1 MDDIVNLG
9 YKALYSRNPGAAG
22 YYRSGADQEVTLAEN
37 MKAFRKLRLR
47 PRMLCG
53 VSHRDQS
60 VIVLRDQLLQ
70 VPVGIAPSAMQKLA
84 HPQGEKAMARAA
96 QKAGSVMI
104 LSTLS
109 TISLE
114 EVRQAAPKANL
125 WLQLYV
131 FKDRQITR
139 QLVRRAEKAG
149 YNALV
154 LTVDVPRFGHR
165 VSDIR
170 NHFSLPKHLRLGN
183 FQDVDLQ
190 SFNSSNFG
198 SGLEGYANSLF
209 DSSLTWRDLQYLRSI
224 TSLPVV
230 VKGVMTAE
238 DALLAKASGAS
249 AIFVSNHGGRQ
260 LDGVA
265 ATIEVLPEVVAAV
278 GKHMDIYLDGG
289 VMYGTDVIKALAI
302 GAKAVFVG
310 RPALWSLSYKGQK
323 GVTKMFEIFKE
334 EIDRTLALMGCRSTR
349 KLDPSMVVR
358 RELYNNLWWYRK

>member
-1 MDDIVNLG
+1 
-9 YKALYSRNPGAAG
+9 
-22 YYRSGADQEVTLAEN
+22 
-37 MKAFRKLRLR
+37 
-47 PRMLCG
+47 MLCG

-109 TISLE
+109 TTSLE

-170 NHFSLPKHLRLGN
+170 NHFSLPKHLR
-183 FQDVDLQ
+183 
-190 SFNSSNFG
+190 
-198 SGLEGYANSLF
+198 
-209 DSSLTWRDLQYLRSI
+209 
-224 TSLPVV
+224 
-230 VKGVMTAE
+230 
-238 DALLAKASGAS
+238 
-249 AIFVSNHGGRQ
+249 
-260 LDGVA
+260 
-265 ATIEVLPEVVAAV
+265 
-278 GKHMDIYLDGG
+278 
-289 VMYGTDVIKALAI
+289 
-302 GAKAVFVG
+302 
-310 RPALWSLSYKGQK
+310 
-323 GVTKMFEIFKE
+323 
-334 EIDRTLALMGCRSTR
+334 
-349 KLDPSMVVR
+349 
-358 RELYNNLWWYRK
+358 

>member
-1 MDDIVNLG
+1 
-9 YKALYSRNPGAAG
+9 
-22 YYRSGADQEVTLAEN
+22 
-37 MKAFRKLRLR
+37 

-170 NHFSLPKHLRLGN
+170 NHFSLPTHLRRCIDKIHHRLK
-183 FQDVDLQ
+183 QIPRH
-190 SFNSSNFG
+190 FG
-198 SGLEGYANSLF
+198 EPFGAF
-209 DSSLTWRDLQYLRSI
+209 DYVPEPADT
-224 TSLPVV
+224 
-230 VKGVMTAE
+230 
-238 DALLAKASGAS
+238 KARVTKESTFETRRRVWEMACMLSAS
-249 AIFVSNHGGRQ
+249 ADVVS
-260 LDGVA
+260 GVTKGTPGIRHYEELEVKKWA
-265 ATIEVLPEVVAAV
+265 IEVLPEVVAAV

-349 KLDPSMVVR
+349 KLDPSVVVR